1 MARFEGTVKESWSVG
16 CTPDAARA
24 HFLDLGAIAAA
35 TVGVERTEVVGDG
48 RLRFVLAAQQH
59 GPYRF
64 QPDYVV
70 WYRREGDD
78 VVWTPVS
85 GNLSNTGRARFVA
98 VGSGARVEV
107 EQSIGLELPIPALAV
122 GLVRPVVDRMM
133 APGVRDWQQRMARSA
148 PGA

>member
-1 MARFEGTVKESWSVG
+1 MARFEGTVKESWTCG
-16 CTPDAARA
+16 CSSEAARA

-35 TVGVERTEVVGDG
+35 TVGVDRAEVVGEG
-48 RLRFVLAAQQH
+48 RLRIVLAAQQH

-64 QPDYVV
+64 QPDYVI

-85 GNLSNTGRARFVA
+85 GNLSNTGRARFFDTGA
-98 VGSGARVEV
+98 GARVEI
-107 EQSIGLELPIPALAV
+107 EQSIGLELPIPSLAV
-122 GLVRPVVDRMM
+122 GLVRPVVDRML
-133 APGVRDWQQRMARSA
+133 APGVRDWQQRMVRAL